1 MTLAIDREAEPL
13 LRVNGAGRDFAGRG
27 WGASGIFRAVDDVNL
42 QVWRGDAANV
52 ETAQA
57 AFLHRARMNA
67 LAAAGQW
74 SAELEEA
81 VPA

>member
-42 QVWRGDAANV
+42 QVWRG
-52 ETAQA
+52 ETLGSY
-57 AFLHRARMNA
+57 FLVFNA
-67 LAAAGQW
+67 ILNFDQLGAGRT
-74 SAELEEA
+74 LD
-81 VPA
+81 PK